1 MYGGFSSLLR
11 VAGYLET
18 QRVLFGIES
27 LTELAGEI
35 YRKEHASLNA
45 RRGSRG
51 NKRTWIAV
59 SKIAQEIRLDVTF
72 RKELRIA
79 AETWLPCGKELLI
92 HLGVIEAGH
101 RPAVE
106 AERSCG
112 EDQVSA
118 LQAGISLGGHLDQLR
133 ITLKQLP

>member
-1 MYGGFSSLLR
+1 MRVWRGRSLLR

-51 NKRTWIAV
+51 DKV
-59 SKIAQEIRLDVTF
+59 LGSPYPRLH
-72 RKELRIA
+72 RK
-79 AETWLPCGKELLI
+79 
-92 HLGVIEAGH
+92 
-101 RPAVE
+101 
-106 AERSCG
+106 
-112 EDQVSA
+112 
-118 LQAGISLGGHLDQLR
+118 LDL
-133 ITLKQLP
+133 T